1 MQSLDNRRL
10 WCWCDSMQSLCELTD
25 DQWKSMQIP
34 EGFVNAHCGS
44 PLRADGVIGFK
55 VQLDI
60 YGATRSHRGRSDELD
75 GENSHSHRTYARLT
89 AQKLSTE
96 RNRKRQKKTGSRPLR
111 WPMRLSGGSLIPSA
125 EAHIQELPLTNQ
137 PTLTT
142 FAVRRSAVGVG
153 QRIAAVIIAKRPPVP

>member
-1 MQSLDNRRL
+1 MQLKLVDELDSSSIDPEHTPFLVLECKKNACGVMQSLDNLRL

-75 GENSHSHRTYARLT
+75 GENSHSHQTYARLT

-96 RNRKRQKKTGSRPLR
+96 RDRIMRAVKRTYCCRK
-111 WPMRLSGGSLIPSA
+111 
-125 EAHIQELPLTNQ
+125 
-137 PTLTT
+137 
-142 FAVRRSAVGVG
+142 
-153 QRIAAVIIAKRPPVP
+153 